1 MEQKTSTS
9 QLKALRKI
17 RGDWGGVKPY
27 TRIERSKKSYN
38 RQLEHKRERAARRG
52 DEDV

>member
-1 MEQKTSTS
+1 MERKTSEA

-38 RQLEHKRERAARRG
+38 RQLERKRERAARRG